1 MEISRGAAFTSGVVF
16 GVIRV
21 DGLPFEVGAGVVSG
35 FFSGVGVAATWG
47 VTEACGI
54 FCPGG
59 RLPVGFGVGFPPG
72 PVGGPP
78 SVPAGFTVGEA
89 PGVPAG
95 LTPSR
100 FGGMGFFPAAAAF
113 GEAPGVTFAFGEP
126 APRFSKL
133 GGVLCPATAVG
144 EPVAPVTCPLLPVCR
159 FTKGVGFDRS
169 FGGGFCSAMVFL
181 SFSASWGLTPCHP
194 FST

>member
-1 MEISRGAAFTSGVVF
+1 M
-16 GVIRV
+16 
-21 DGLPFEVGAGVVSG
+21 
-35 FFSGVGVAATWG
+35 
-47 VTEACGI
+47 
-54 FCPGG
+54 
-59 RLPVGFGVGFPPG
+59 PVGFCVGLPAGWFPCNPGWPGVADGLGAFRFGGVPFGALGDPPGTFPLGDCFSPGEPDVVGFPPG
-72 PVGGPP
+72 PVGE
-78 SVPAGFTVGEA
+78 PAGVPEAFIVGEA
-89 PGVPAG
+89 PGIPEGFA
-95 LTPSR
+95 PSR
-100 FGGMGFFPAAAAF
+100 FGGTDFFPAAAAF

-181 SFSASWGLTPCHP
+181 SFSAS
-194 FST
+194 